1 MKLTRLLKAVK
12 QILMLVSLAVTAAAC
27 AGTSSESQSDA
38 AAPDTI
44 PEKEVVIRYGLQ
56 IEDFDMIYDT
66 IRRHQTLSDV
76 LLPHRITPKQIHLM
90 TMCPDTVFNARKVRP
105 GQTYAILCDKD
116 SVSTPHYFVFEEGV
130 KHYVV
135 IDLQNN
141 CSATRY
147 SNPSEWRMDEAAGK
161 VTSSLWVAMQDA
173 GVSAGVVL
181 EMSKIFEWSV
191 DFFGIRKGDEFRIIY
206 EREFV
211 NDTPINNYR
220 IHAASFCASGNIFY
234 AIPFEQEDEM
244 LYYNVDGNSL
254 EGAFLKAPLDFYR
267 VSSKFT
273 NSRYHPVLKI
283 YRPHHGVDYAAPV
296 GTPVYAIG
304 SGKVI
309 KKAYQKNGGGNYV
322 KIRHNKVYVTT
333 YMHLSRF
340 AKGLKEG
347 DHVKQKQVIGYV
359 GSTGVSTG
367 PHLDFRVHEN
377 GKPIDPLKIKSQP
390 RKPISKANKPAFDLL
405 ADSLVQRLKA
415 IPETMEQTEIASDSV
430 TVDSVQ

>member
-44 PEKEVVIRYGLQ
+44 PEKEVVIRYGLH

-66 IRRHQTLSDV
+66 IRRRQTLSDV

-105 GQTYAILCDKD
+105 GQTYAILFDKD
-116 SVSTPHYFVFEEGV
+116 SVSTPHYFVFEESV

-220 IHAASFCASGNIFY
+220 IHAASFCASGNTFY

-283 YRPHHGVDYAAPV
+283 YRPHHGVDYAAPA

-347 DHVKQKQVIGYV
+347 DYVKQKQVIGYV